1 MEIRQNLT
9 NRNYNPRGT
18 DPTWIVVHNTANQ
31 TSGEGTAYNNTKYF
45 KDEYRASSAH
55 YFIDDGDVI
64 WQCVRDTDTAWHVG
78 DGASRNGCYN
88 TNAIGIEVCEP
99 DNGKFTDHEIVL
111 LGELVRFLMDKYGI
125 PAERVCRHHDVTG
138 KWCPWYYSYDDD
150 RWADLKARIL
160 STETRRSDYPMEFI
174 LHPDD
179 SGRLFYVNG
188 SDITY
193 IPHPDGVKAID
204 KIADEIG
211 TEVPYVA
218 IGSKDAPYGFRFF
231 QACGKEDLYHE
242 MIA

>member
-1 MEIRQNLT
+1 
-9 NRNYNPRGT
+9 
-18 DPTWIVVHNTANQ
+18 
-31 TSGEGTAYNNTKYF
+31 
-45 KDEYRASSAH
+45 
-55 YFIDDGDVI
+55 
-64 WQCVRDTDTAWHVG
+64 
-78 DGASRNGCYN
+78 
-88 TNAIGIEVCEP
+88 
-99 DNGKFTDHEIVL
+99 
-111 LGELVRFLMDKYGI
+111 
-125 PAERVCRHHDVTG
+125 
-138 KWCPWYYSYDDD
+138 
-150 RWADLKARIL
+150 
-160 STETRRSDYPMEFI
+160 MEFI